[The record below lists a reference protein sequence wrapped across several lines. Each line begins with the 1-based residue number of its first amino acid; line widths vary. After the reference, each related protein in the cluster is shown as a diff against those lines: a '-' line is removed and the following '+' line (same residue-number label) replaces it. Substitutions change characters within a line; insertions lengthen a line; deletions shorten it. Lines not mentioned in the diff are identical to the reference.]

1 MANYSLVANTQFK
14 SRSFDDLIR
23 PYAMYTQEYRA
34 QEDALAELAT
44 KADVWQGLAN
54 EQTDPVA
61 YAQYTNYANSLK
73 DQASVIA
80 DRGLDPSSRQA
91 MLNLKRR
98 YASEIVP
105 IEQAYANR
113 KIQAEEQ
120 RKALLQN
127 PTLMMNRRADSTSL
141 DRYLENPNLG
151 YESYSGALLTQQA
164 GQAAASIAKEL
175 RSYGKGK
182 PLDGFTRTWL
192 QQHGYS
198 AGEVAFAINNP
209 DDPRASKVLNS
220 IVNNVMA
227 DSGMSEWADNKT
239 MNQAYNYA
247 RQGLWQAVG
256 QTQVGSYTDEAA
268 RLRAQEAMQIRAE
281 RRAAARQAP
290 PSDPKGFALNPVN
303 IYSSR
308 ELDKDEKKYKD
319 NMKNFSKYF
328 YKDSHGQMRMN
339 YAGWKEYNRKNKGTA
354 AGKVMTTPEG
364 TTIRV
369 ADTHNGETPSAFRQ
383 FMDSIGAYKVT
394 KGKWQPGNLGNV
406 WGKYAEASPTARTAK
421 YDAIR
426 TSEYIYDVSQS
437 PEYQR
442 NYKAKLSR
450 AIGSDEEFK
459 EVDYNPKTNKWEYTG
474 NTLSFADF
482 DTDKYTL
489 VSRAP
494 SELGNTLFIKKNGEK
509 ARRYMAPPGINATA
523 EGGRDQVFA
532 EMLAVQ
538 RMSQNPKL
546 SPTQRAKLE
555 SYYDNLTQQQAM
567 FESQIDVVNSTKNQE
582 FSPYYIP

>member
-209 DDPRASKVLNS
+209 NDPRASKVLNS

-227 DSGMSEWADNKT
+227 DSGISEWADNKT

-290 PSDPKGFALNPVN
+290 DNPKGFALNPSN
-303 IYSSR
+303 IHSNR
-308 ELDKDEKKYKD
+308 ELTKEEKRYKD
-319 NMKNFSKYF
+319 AIKNYSNYF
-328 YKDSHGQMRMN
+328 YRKNGKWQMS
-339 YAGWKEYNRKNKGTA
+339 YAGWKEYNRKNRGTA
-354 AGKVMTTPEG
+354 AEKIMTTPEG

-369 ADTHNGETPSAFRQ
+369 ADIHKGERPSEFRS
-383 FMDSIGAYKVT
+383 FMDSIGAYRVT
-394 KGKWQPGNLGNV
+394 KGKWQPGNLGNL
-406 WGKYAEASPTARTAK
+406 WSRYAGDSPASKTAK
-421 YDAIR
+421 YDATK
-426 TSEYIYDVSQS
+426 TSEYIYDVDQS

-442 NYKAKLSR
+442 NYKAKISR
-450 AIGSDEEFK
+450 VIGSDEKFK
-459 EVDYNPKTNKWEYTG
+459 EVDYNPKTNRWEYTG
-474 NTLSFADF
+474 HTLSFADF
-482 DTDKYTL
+482 DTDEYTL

-494 SELGNTLFIKKNGEK
+494 SELGNTLFIKKKGEK
-509 ARRYMAPPGINATA
+509 ARRYETLPGINSTA
-523 EGGRDQVFA
+523 EGARDQLLA
-532 EMLAVQ
+532 EMLGTQ
-538 RMSQNPKL
+538 RMLQNPKL
-546 SPTQRAKLE
+546 SPPQRVKLE
-555 SYYDNLTQQQAM
+555 NYYDNLTQQQIM
-567 FESQIDVVNSTKNQE
+567 FESQIDVVNSTKKQE
-582 FSPYYIP
+582 LQPYYIP

>member
-14 SRSFDDLIR
+14 ARNFDDLLR
-23 PYAMYTQEYRA
+23 PYAMYTQEYRT
-34 QEDALAELAT
+34 QEDALAGLAT

-61 YAQYTNYANSLK
+61 HAQYTNYANSLK
-73 DQASVIA
+73 DQASVMA

-105 IEQAYANR
+105 IEQAYTNR
-113 KIQAEEQ
+113 KAQAEEQ

-141 DRYLENPNLG
+141 DRYLEDPNLG

-220 IVNNVMA
+220 IVNNAMA

-256 QTQVGSYTDEAA
+256 QTQVGAYTDEAA
-268 RLRAQEAMQIRAE
+268 RLRAQEAMQLRAE
-281 RRAAARQAP
+281 KRAAARQAP
-290 PSDPKGFALNPVN
+290 PGDPKGFALNPSN

-308 ELDKDEKKYKD
+308 ELNASEKKYNDALK
-319 NMKNFSKYF
+319 FYSKYF
-328 YKDSHGQMRMN
+328 YKDANGGIKMTYN
-339 YAGWKEYNRKNKGTA
+339 GWQEYNKKVKRTS
-354 AGKVMTTPEG
+354 GKPMVTPEG
-364 TTIRV
+364 TTILTSV
-369 ADTHNGETPSAFRQ
+369 STTYGKSPFRH
-383 FMDSIGAYKVT
+383 FMDNLGAYKVT

-406 WGKYAEASPTARTAK
+406 WSRYAEDSPAAKTAK
-421 YDAIR
+421 FDATK
-426 TSEYIYDVSQS
+426 TSEYIYDVDQS
-437 PEYQR
+437 PEYQK
-442 NYKAKLSR
+442 NYKAKISR
-450 AIGSDEEFK
+450 VIGSDETFK
-459 EVDYNPKTNKWEYTG
+459 EVDYNPKTNRWEHTG
-474 NTLSFADF
+474 HTLSFADF
-482 DTDKYTL
+482 DTEEYTL

-494 SELGNTLFIKKNGEK
+494 SELGNTLFIKKKGEK
-509 ARRYMAPPGINATA
+509 ARRYETLPGINLTA
-523 EGGRDQVFA
+523 EGARDQSFA
-532 EMLAVQ
+532 EMLGTQ
-538 RMSQNPKL
+538 RMLQNPKL
-546 SPTQRAKLE
+546 SPPQRVKLE
-555 SYYDNLTQQQAM
+555 NYYDNLTQQQAM

-582 FSPYYIP
+582 IPPYYIP

>member
-14 SRSFDDLIR
+14 ARNFDDLLR
-23 PYAMYTQEYRA
+23 PYAMYTQEYRT
-34 QEDALAELAT
+34 QEDALAGLAT

-61 YAQYTNYANSLK
+61 HTQYTNYANSLK
-73 DQASVIA
+73 DQASVMA

-105 IEQAYANR
+105 IEQAYTNR
-113 KIQAEEQ
+113 KAQAEEQ

-127 PTLMMNRRADSTSL
+127 PTLMMNRREDSTSL
-141 DRYLENPNLG
+141 DRYLEDPNLG

-220 IVNNVMA
+220 IVNNAMA

-256 QTQVGSYTDEAA
+256 QTQVGAYTDEAA
-268 RLRAQEAMQIRAE
+268 RLRAQEAMQLRAE
-281 RRAAARQAP
+281 KRAAARQAP
-290 PSDPKGFALNPVN
+290 PGDPKGFALNPSN
-303 IYSSR
+303 IYSNR
-308 ELDKDEKKYKD
+308 ELTKEENKYR
-319 NMKNFSKYF
+319 NAIKNYSQYF
-328 YKDSHGQMRMN
+328 YTKNGKWQLTYN
-339 YAGWKEYNRKNKGTA
+339 GWQKYNEKVKRTS
-354 AGKVMTTPEG
+354 GKPMVTPEG
-364 TTIRV
+364 TTILTSV
-369 ADTHNGETPSAFRQ
+369 STTYGKSPFRQ
-383 FMDSIGAYKVT
+383 FMDNLGAYKVT

-406 WGKYAEASPTARTAK
+406 WSRYAEDSPAAKTAK
-421 YDAIR
+421 YDA
-426 TSEYIYDVSQS
+426 TKTNEYIYDVDQS
-437 PEYQR
+437 PEYQE
-442 NYKAKLSR
+442 NYKAKISR
-450 AIGSDEEFK
+450 VIGSDETFK
-459 EVDYNPKTNKWEYTG
+459 EVDYNPKTNRWEHTG
-474 NTLSFADF
+474 HTLSFADF
-482 DTDKYTL
+482 DTNEYTL

-494 SELGNTLFIKKNGEK
+494 SELGNTLFIKKKGEK
-509 ARRYMAPPGINATA
+509 ARRYETLPGINLTA
-523 EGGRDQVFA
+523 EGARDQSFA
-532 EMLAVQ
+532 EMLGTQ
-538 RMSQNPKL
+538 RMLQNPKL
-546 SPTQRAKLE
+546 SPPQRAKLE
-555 SYYDNLTQQQAM
+555 NYYDNLTQQQAM
-567 FESQIDVVNSTKNQE
+567 FESQIDVVNGTKNQE
-582 FSPYYIP
+582 IPPYYIP

>member
-1 MANYSLVANTQFK
+1 
-14 SRSFDDLIR
+14 
-23 PYAMYTQEYRA
+23 
-34 QEDALAELAT
+34 
-44 KADVWQGLAN
+44 
-54 EQTDPVA
+54 
-61 YAQYTNYANSLK
+61 
-73 DQASVIA
+73 
-80 DRGLDPSSRQA
+80 
-91 MLNLKRR
+91 
-98 YASEIVP
+98 
-105 IEQAYANR
+105 
-113 KIQAEEQ
+113 
-120 RKALLQN
+120 
-127 PTLMMNRRADSTSL
+127 
-141 DRYLENPNLG
+141 
-151 YESYSGALLTQQA
+151 
-164 GQAAASIAKEL
+164 
-175 RSYGKGK
+175 
-182 PLDGFTRTWL
+182 
-192 QQHGYS
+192 
-198 AGEVAFAINNP
+198 
-209 DDPRASKVLNS
+209 
-220 IVNNVMA
+220 
-227 DSGMSEWADNKT
+227 
-239 MNQAYNYA
+239 
-247 RQGLWQAVG
+247 
-256 QTQVGSYTDEAA
+256 
-268 RLRAQEAMQIRAE
+268 
-281 RRAAARQAP
+281 
-290 PSDPKGFALNPVN
+290 
-303 IYSSR
+303 
-308 ELDKDEKKYKD
+308 
-319 NMKNFSKYF
+319 MKNFSNYF
-328 YKDSHGQMRMN
+328 YKDSHGQMRMS
-339 YAGWKEYNRKNKGTA
+339 YAGWKEYNRKNRGTA

-406 WGKYAEASPTARTAK
+406 WGKYAEASPVARTAK
-421 YDAIR
+421 YDATR

-538 RMSQNPKL
+538 RMLQSPKL
-546 SPTQRAKLE
+546 SPTQKAKLE
-555 SYYDNLTQQQAM
+555 SHYDNLTQQQAT